1 MLEQFKNLVNCVKK
15 EEDPEDREL
24 ILDAIEQKSS
34 SFVKYVEAVYNM
46 ELTTPIIYAKYD
58 GAELRDK
65 IENLD
70 HRRRICHDSAISAC
84 AFFNRQC
91 EYYNIEKFCPETT
104 DRYIIA
110 DFIGEFVNE
119 VYLAGT
125 RERVKSMDDM
135 IKVAKE
141 DNCIPIKNDKV
152 KNIIKGEER

>member
-70 HRRRICHDSAISAC
+70 SRRRICHDSAISAC
-84 AFFNRQC
+84 AFLNRQC
-91 EYYNIEKFCPETT
+91 EYYNIEKSVLKRLI
-104 DRYIIA
+104 DI
-110 DFIGEFVNE
+110 
-119 VYLAGT
+119 LL
-125 RERVKSMDDM
+125 
-135 IKVAKE
+135 
-141 DNCIPIKNDKV
+141 
-152 KNIIKGEER
+152 